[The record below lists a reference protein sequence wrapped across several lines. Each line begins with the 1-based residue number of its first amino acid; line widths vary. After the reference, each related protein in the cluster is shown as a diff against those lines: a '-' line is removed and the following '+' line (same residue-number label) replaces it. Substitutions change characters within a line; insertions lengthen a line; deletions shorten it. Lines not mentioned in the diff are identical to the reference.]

1 MRTIPDRFKRLFSFS
16 VLLFIVF
23 AITFPAAC
31 TSDETSLEAKH
42 QIMIENDLKARGIDD
57 PTVISAMQK
66 VKRHHFVDKNSQKNA
81 YGDYPL
87 PIGEGQT
94 ISQPYIVG
102 LMTQS
107 LKLNSSDRIL
117 EIGTGSG
124 YQAAVLA
131 EIVKEVYS
139 IEIKEK
145 LAHKAAALLSYLGY
159 ANITVKAGDGYYG
172 WEEYAPFDAVIVTCA
187 AEIIPP
193 PLIEQLKEGG
203 KIILPLGHKFQ
214 IQNLVLG
221 IKKGDKIKKYDL
233 IPVRFVPM
241 TGKVK
246 DN

>member
-1 MRTIPDRFKRLFSFS
+1 MKKSCLISK
-16 VLLFIVF
+16 IVF
-23 AITFPAAC
+23 FQLFLFLITFTAAC
-31 TSDETSLEAKH
+31 TSGKTSFESKQ

-57 PTVISAMQK
+57 PTVIAAMQK
-66 VKRHHFVDKNSQKNA
+66 TKRHLFIDKKSRRNA

-94 ISQPYIVG
+94 ISQPYIIG

-107 LKLNSSDRIL
+107 LQLKNRDRVL

-131 EIVKEVYS
+131 EIVKDVYS

-145 LAHKAAALLSYLGY
+145 LAKKAADLLNFLGY
-159 ANITVKAGDGYYG
+159 TNVTVKSGDGYYG
-172 WEEYAPFDAVIVTCA
+172 WEEYAPFDAIILTCA
-187 AEIIPP
+187 AEKIPL

-203 KIILPLGHKFQ
+203 KIILPLGRKFQ
-214 IQNLVLG
+214 TQNLVLG
-221 IKKGDKIKKYDL
+221 VKKGGAIKKGGL

-241 TGKVK
+241 TGKIK